1 MKKKKRICAVI
12 TRFGRELTNEGY
24 AACTRMIDNSYP
36 EGKGNGILFLA
47 GGELNDLGN
56 MISLMKK
63 TPDLYL
69 VMALEKGLR
78 LLPSGKGTMEDYAS
92 VFEEA
97 VNEKTFCTSW
107 ELLSAF
113 LKEMEKHE
121 PSVEKD

>member
-1 MKKKKRICAVI
+1 
-12 TRFGRELTNEGY
+12 
-24 AACTRMIDNSYP
+24 
-36 EGKGNGILFLA
+36 
-47 GGELNDLGN
+47 
-56 MISLMKK
+56 MKK

-69 VMALEKGLR
+69 VLALEKGLR

-113 LKEMEKHE
+113 LKEMEEHE
-121 PSVEKD
+121 PHVEKD